1 MTTRQQRWRRRDAGA
16 SAVEMA
22 IVLPLLA
29 FLVFGII
36 DFGRMLNAQ
45 IELSQGA
52 REGVRLAALSE
63 ANPTYSSASVILDR
77 VRLAAPNPGFQG
89 AAAAVSLSTFTPCPN
104 ASSAA
109 TVAVR
114 YHFTG
119 IFWRVGP
126 GVDLEQKAV
135 MRCGG

>member
-1 MTTRQQRWRRRDAGA
+1 
-16 SAVEMA
+16 MA

-63 ANPTYSSASVILDR
+63 ANPAYSSAPVILDR
-77 VRLAAPNPGFQG
+77 VRTAAPNPGFQG
-89 AAAAVSLSTFTPCPN
+89 ATTAVTLTTFAPCPN
-104 ASSAA
+104 SSSAA
-109 TVAVR
+109 TVAVG

-126 GVDLEQKAV
+126 GVDLEQRAV

>member
-1 MTTRQQRWRRRDAGA
+1 
-16 SAVEMA
+16 VEMA
-22 IVLPLLA
+22 IVLPLLM
-29 FLVFGII
+29 FLVMGII

-63 ANPTYSSASVILDR
+63 ANPVYSTSATVLAR
-77 VRLAAPNPGFQG
+77 VRAAAPNPGFQPASVG
-89 AAAAVSLSTFTPCPN
+89 VSLSTFVPCPN
-104 ASSAA
+104 PSSAA
-109 TVAVR
+109 TVSAK

-119 IFWRVGP
+119 ILWRAGP
-126 GVDLEQKAV
+126 GVDLEQKAI